1 MARPAGSR
9 NADHDA
15 KRAALVDAV
24 VPVILGAGPE
34 RPSLRELARAAGV
47 RPNTLRHYFGDRDGV
62 VQAAFERIATKGG
75 DRQAWA
81 RSLAALPPR
90 EGLRAML
97 HAVVGGWQ
105 RGALGGMHA
114 AGLAEGMG
122 HPTIGRTYIE
132 RILDPSLRVI
142 EALLADWTAQGLL
155 RATDPRTAALAL
167 FSPIMLALLH
177 QRELDGAHCRPL
189 DLAALVDVHVDHFLD
204 GWGGAGA

>member
-1 MARPAGSR
+1 MPRPAGSR
-9 NADHDA
+9 NADHDD
-15 KRAALVDAV
+15 KRIALVDAV

-34 RPSLRELARAAGV
+34 RPSMRELARAAGV

-62 VQAAFERIATKGG
+62 VRAAFERIATLGG

-97 HAVVGGWQ
+97 HAVVEGWQ

-122 HPTIGRTYIE
+122 HPAIGRIYIE

-155 RATDPRTAALAL
+155 EAEDPRAAALAL
-167 FSPIMLALLH
+167 FSPVMVALLH
-177 QRELDGAHCRPL
+177 QRELDGAQCRPL
-189 DLAALVDVHVDHFLD
+189 DLRAMVDLHVDRFLD
-204 GWGGAGA
+204 GWAPAG